1 MDGATKW
8 TMADTG
14 EHSEARLVAAQIIA
28 AAEAEAAALLEE
40 AERQARE
47 RGDVVVSQYQAR
59 LDVLLDEER
68 AIRERLAELGVP
80 ASEQA
85 NEPNADLVDDRDAMH
100 GIDIA
105 PDASLADFMKSTLR
119 DEVQPD

>member
-1 MDGATKW
+1 
-8 TMADTG
+8 MADTG

-85 NEPNADLVDDRDAMH
+85 NERSADLVDDRDAMH